1 MNLVTKNPDFFSV
14 EHMYLVEE
22 FFYAACELKQLDWA
36 QFFLRMVRTKFPK
49 SVKSMRMLAVFY
61 ESVGDIVKAQ
71 EIYLDM
77 IESNPEDQQS
87 IKRLVCLY
95 RDQEMYSSAIK
106 VLNQYIESNQDDAE
120 AWMELADIYLSK

>member
-1 MNLVTKNPDFFSV
+1 MTKNPDFFSV

-106 VLNQYIESNQDDAE
+106 VLNQYIESN
-120 AWMELADIYLSK
+120 

>member
-1 MNLVTKNPDFFSV
+1 
-14 EHMYLVEE
+14 MYLIEE

-36 QFFLRMVRTKFPK
+36 QFFLKMVRTQFPK

-77 IESNPEDQQS
+77 IEQNPEDQQS
-87 IKRLVCLY
+87 IKRLVCLF
-95 RDQEMYSSAIK
+95 RDQEMYPSAIK
-106 VLNQYIESNQDDAE
+106 VLN
-120 AWMELADIYLSK
+120 